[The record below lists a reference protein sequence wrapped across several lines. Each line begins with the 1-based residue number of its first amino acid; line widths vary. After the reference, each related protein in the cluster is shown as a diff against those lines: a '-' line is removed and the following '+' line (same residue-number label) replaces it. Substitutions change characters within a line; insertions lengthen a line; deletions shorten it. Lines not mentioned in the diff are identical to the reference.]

1 MRKTPLLV
9 QVILINSIVFLV
21 MGIFGYFLVIP
32 AIERPYVDEAYE
44 QVEFQLEEF
53 MTSTEFHPDRRF
65 IYLRYTVS
73 TDTVEYINNFPNAT
87 FTMALSEL
95 IPDLAISSNVV
106 ESSLDITTA
115 IDETSFTLLYSYQ
128 AEGDFVYLVATQ
140 GTLNPLLNDSTLIT
154 RIIGLAILAFFLPVL
169 AVMIW
174 SLFISASLRSV
185 NHRLHHP
192 ERHQRPLLL
201 AQEIDAVYQALV
213 DYEKEIAQTE
223 KDKQVLFQSISHE
236 LKTPIAAIQSYAEA
250 IEDGLLSPTQIVDS
264 SKIIQEK
271 TKVLLEMVNQIMQ
284 LNRVSYLQNHRTAE
298 QEASLINISDVLFQV
313 MNRYQQVHPHLV
325 FEAQLEPMLFRGEA
339 STWKTV
345 LGNIFDNN
353 IRHGATQITIKLE
366 DDFMQIDNNG
376 ELIPEELLSQLFTPF
391 MKGEKGSFGLGLTII
406 QKALLPYK
414 YDIRIDN
421 TPQGVRY
428 TISSLEVNW
437 KFHP

>member
-1 MRKTPLLV
+1 MSKTPLLV
-9 QVILINSIVFLV
+9 QVILINSLVFFL
-21 MGIFGYFLVIP
+21 MGIFGYYLVIP
-32 AIERPYVDEAYE
+32 AIERPYVDEAYN
-44 QVEFQLEEF
+44 QVEFQLSEL

-65 IYLRYTVS
+65 IYMRYTVS
-73 TDTVEYINNFPNAT
+73 TDTVEFINNFPNVSL
-87 FTMALSEL
+87 TMALSEL
-95 IPDLAISSNVV
+95 LPELTSTTSMT
-106 ESSLDITTA
+106 ESSLEITSSV
-115 IDETSFTLLYSYQ
+115 DETTETLLYSYQ
-128 AEGDFVYLVATQ
+128 TAGDFVYLVATQ
-140 GTLNPLLNDSTLIT
+140 GTLNPLLNDTLLMQ
-154 RIIGLAILAFFLPVL
+154 RIIGLAIIAFFLPVL

-192 ERHQRPLLL
+192 DRHQRPMLL
-201 AQEIDAVYQALV
+201 AKEIDAVYQALI
-213 DYEKEIAQTE
+213 DYEKEISETE

-250 IEDGLLSPTQIVDS
+250 IEDGLLSSEQVIDS

-284 LNRVSYLQNHRTAE
+284 LNRVSYLQNHRTPE

-313 MNRYQQVHPHLV
+313 MNRYQQLHPDVAFDAH
-325 FEAQLEPMLFRGEA
+325 LEPMLFRGEA

-353 IRHGATQITIKLE
+353 IRHGATKIKLTIE
-366 DDFMQIDNNG
+366 DDFLQIDNDG
-376 ELIPEELLSQLFTPF
+376 ELIPEELLKQLFTPF

-421 TPQGVRY
+421 IDHGVRY

-437 KFHP
+437 KYR